1 MKIRFPS
8 VLRAGFFPAL
18 LSVVALP
25 APLRAADMLE
35 ALRERERKV
44 EAVVAKVMGATV
56 AILGEKSA
64 ASGSG
69 VIVNKEGLILSAGHV
84 TEAAGENLI
93 IIFPDGK
100 QVKAKS
106 LGANRSRDA
115 AMAQI
120 TDAGEYPFVELGN
133 SADLA
138 LGAWCVA
145 LGHPGGYD
153 SRRTPPVRFG
163 RVWSK
168 KTMWMLGSDCPL
180 IGGDSGGPLF
190 DLEGKLIGIHSSIGG
205 SLEEN
210 RHVPVEVFLQDW
222 DRMLAGKIV
231 GSIGFLASKLE
242 PDQPMLGVQ
251 LEDASEDKDKGGP
264 RIAGIM
270 GNSPA
275 AKGGLKIGDRVLA
288 VDGKEIASRDEL
300 TGIVKTRKAGDKLTL
315 TVEREGKPEEI
326 EVELA
331 AAETIDFGNPFAGGS
346 GPPEGHGEGGPESPG
361 ESETAPPGKPLFGVQ
376 IDKNAEI
383 AEVVE
388 MIPGSPAE
396 SAGIVPGDVI
406 LGIGDAKVEGPQS
419 MIDAISSRTPGA
431 ILDVRLRRDGEE
443 MTLKVTLGADKE

>member
-1 MKIRFPS
+1 MKNQSFPS
-8 VLRAGFFPAL
+8 PLAGISLVLSAL
-18 LSVVALP
+18 VLTTGS
-25 APLRAADMLE
+25 LRAANSID

-44 EAVVAKVMGATV
+44 EAVVEKVMGATV
-56 AILGEKSA
+56 AIMGEKSA

-133 SADLA
+133 SKDLA

-153 SRRTPPVRFG
+153 SRRTPPVRLG

-168 KTMWMLGSDCPL
+168 KTMWMLGSDCTL
-180 IGGDSGGPLF
+180 VGGDSGGPLF
-190 DLEGKLIGIHSSIGG
+190 DLDGKLIGIHSSIGG

-210 RHVPVEVFLQDW
+210 RHVPVEVFREDW
-222 DRMLAGKIV
+222 DRMLAGEVV
-231 GSIGFLASKLE
+231 GSIGFLSSRLQ

-251 LEDASEDKDKGGP
+251 LEEATDEKGGAL
-264 RIAGIM
+264 IAGIM

-275 AKGGLKIGDRVLA
+275 AKSGLKIGDRVLA
-288 VDGKEIASRDEL
+288 IDGKEIATRDEL
-300 TGIVKTRKAGDKLTL
+300 MEIVKGRKAGDELTM
-315 TVEREGKPEEI
+315 TIEREGKPEEI
-326 EVELA
+326 AVELA
-331 AAETIDFGNPFAGGS
+331 AAETIDFGNPFGGQR
-346 GPPEGHGEGGPESPG
+346 PPRQGKKKQDDATPEEPES
-361 ESETAPPGKPLFGVQ
+361 APAGKALLGVQ
-376 IDKNAEI
+376 IDQNAER
-383 AEVVE
+383 AEVAE
-388 MIPGSPAE
+388 MIAGSAAE
-396 SAGIVPGDVI
+396 KAGLQPGDVI
-406 LGIGDAKVEGPQS
+406 LGIGDTAISDPKS
-419 MIDAISSRTPGA
+419 MIDAVGSLAPGDTVD
-431 ILDVRLRRDGEE
+431 IRLRRNEE
-443 MTLKVTLGADKE
+443 AMTLKVTLGEDKD